1 MSSWLP
7 IRVIVFASEQLFPSL
22 QFLLHT
28 AHHFGSAL
36 QSIHIYCTDD
46 ERRSG
51 APARRLQ
58 DVMQRWG
65 KKNKLDFSVDITT
78 GEMWPVAVRQGLLAW
93 FGRCPDSHWLVNVT
107 GGTKPM
113 SAAAIELTLSTD
125 LSSRR
130 VIYQEINGQWVELI
144 QDEEGDGLLDVV
156 QLSAVAD
163 EIIPPPHTLD
173 QLLSVED
180 LVATQFS
187 EQHIITTQSLPLFS
201 IDEATWHVMDQKW
214 HWRTG
219 LSMIGVQ
226 TISNGDAFERYIGV
240 GLAACGVCLKHSLK
254 VVDSNI
260 EGKVVREVDLVGCY
274 RGQLICIDIKLP
286 GADEHAKGTQLAD
299 VAELAHSLGGRG
311 ALAIAVRPGWPED
324 TGTRRL
330 ADALGV
336 RLLMQTQAANV
347 FTTILSW
354 IDKKRVPPA
363 AVLDVERVLQ
373 AQSDLGHAVLS
384 DGRSIVMT
392 IKDLGTLHLPTV
404 IEEMSERRGTSWML
418 IHLLGG
424 TYIFAMSKKSRHAPP
439 LKEWPRVK
447 ENLYAALKKV
457 AEPYKNDILNDKKE
471 WVFTQF
477 TPQSGI
483 SEKTVITSIRAVL
496 DPWIQP

>member
-1 MSSWLP
+1 MSSELP
-7 IRVIVFASEQLFPSL
+7 IRVIVFASEQLFPAL

-28 AHHFGSAL
+28 AHRFGSAL

-65 KKNKLDFSVDITT
+65 QQNNLDFSVDITT
-78 GEMWPVAVRQGLLAW
+78 GEMWPVSVRQGLLAW
-93 FGRCPDSHWLVNVT
+93 FERCPDSHWLVNVT

-130 VIYQEINGQWVELI
+130 VIYQEINGPWVELI
-144 QDEEGDGLLDVV
+144 QDEEGLLDVV
-156 QLSAVAD
+156 QLSAVED
-163 EIIPPPHTLD
+163 DIIPPPHTLD

-187 EQHIITTQSLPLFS
+187 EQHSITTQSLPLFP
-201 IDEATWHVMDQKW
+201 IDEATRHVMAQKW
-214 HWRTG
+214 HWQTG
-219 LSMIGVQ
+219 LSMMEVP

-240 GLAACGVCLKHSLK
+240 GLAACGVYLKHSLK
-254 VVDSNI
+254 VVDSKI
-260 EGKVVREVDLVGCY
+260 AGKVVREVDLVGCY

-336 RLLMQTQAANV
+336 RLLMQTQSARV

-354 IDKKRVPPA
+354 IDKKKVLPA
-363 AVLDVERVLQ
+363 AVLEVERVLQ
-373 AQSDLGHAVLS
+373 AHSDRGHAVLS
-384 DGRSIVMT
+384 DGRSIVMD
-392 IKDLGTLHLPTV
+392 INELGTLRLPKV
-404 IEEMSERRGTSWML
+404 IEEMSERRGTSWL
-418 IHLLGG
+418 LVHLLDG
-424 TYIFAMSKKSRHAPP
+424 TYILAVSKKSRHAPP
-439 LKEWPRVK
+439 FKEWPQVK
-447 ENLYAALKKV
+447 DNLSAALKKV
-457 AEPYKNDILNDKKE
+457 AVPYKNDILHDKKE

-477 TPQSGI
+477 IFQSGV
-483 SEKTVITSIRAVL
+483 SEKTVIASIRSVFDL
-496 DPWIQP
+496 WIQP